1 MRVSRALAIAA
12 AVLAPA
18 GLVVVQAGPSA
29 AHPVANCGAITMF
42 PHCPPDDDSQ
52 ARPVTRPTFPYMAPM
67 ATESVNEAAMTQRVV
82 QLPTDHASASDH
94 VSAMDI
100 APAPAESP
108 TLLNGVLPVASD
120 RTVASGAD
128 QNGGLPMA
136 PIAAA
141 GTVLGGL
148 GTLVWFRRKR
158 HSN

>member
-1 MRVSRALAIAA
+1 MSMNA
-12 AVLAPA
+12 
-18 GLVVVQAGPSA
+18 
-29 AHPVANCGAITMF
+29 
-42 PHCPPDDDSQ
+42 
-52 ARPVTRPTFPYMAPM
+52 
-67 ATESVNEAAMTQRVV
+67 ESVNEAAMTQRVV

-94 VSAMDI
+94 VSAVDI

-108 TLLNGVLPVASD
+108 TLLNGLLPVASD

-136 PIAAA
+136 PLAAA